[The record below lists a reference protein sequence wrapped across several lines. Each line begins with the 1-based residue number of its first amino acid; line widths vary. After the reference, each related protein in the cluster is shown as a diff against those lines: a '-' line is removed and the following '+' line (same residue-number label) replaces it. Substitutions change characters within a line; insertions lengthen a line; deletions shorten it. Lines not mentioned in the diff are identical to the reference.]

1 MFRPLRAD
9 TGTAPLLLCHTHTL
23 QEVLWQQTK
32 FLWWALLC
40 LTARRPLWSFLKAKN
55 SLSDLMQQG
64 KRTQGGHKCTTTACS
79 KNTSTQRVSLWLLT
93 GVISVRQSV
102 CVCVS
107 ETNRHKHEGCRAFW
121 ITTLPVCHFQQKLT
135 CYHPSA
141 GKKKTSPLSESSS
154 MFKYLR
160 IKSYDNILIVCGVI
174 THLTRLFN

>member
-9 TGTAPLLLCHTHTL
+9 TGTAPLLLCRTHTL

-107 ETNRHKHEGCRAFW
+107 QRQTDTNTRAAEHSELPLCPFAISSRSSLVTTHQLGRKKHPRSLNPALCLNISASKVM
-121 ITTLPVCHFQQKLT
+121 IT
-135 CYHPSA
+135 S
-141 GKKKTSPLSESSS
+141 
-154 MFKYLR
+154 
-160 IKSYDNILIVCGVI
+160 
-174 THLTRLFN
+174 